1 MNRTWSALRLLSSV
15 FLVCCGGQANPAAAP
30 ATTEREAQPTT
41 QVSAF
46 EGTIGILEVTRSGP
60 VATLTG
66 VRAATH
72 EGYDRVVFELAV
84 GDEMPGY
91 HLEYIDKPVRDCAEG
106 SAKEVAGDAWLEVRM
121 SPEYAHTEAGH
132 PTIPFREQSL
142 NLPVIRELERTCD
155 FEAVTTWVI
164 GVSSPNP
171 YRVQELTN
179 PPRLVVDI
187 AHSPRRAGR

>member
-1 MNRTWSALRLLSSV
+1 VASSATES
-15 FLVCCGGQANPAAAP
+15 AAAT
-30 ATTEREAQPTT
+30 ATETPTDTT
-41 QVSAF
+41 QTTPF
-46 EGTIGILEVTRSGP
+46 EGTIGVLEVTRSGQ
-60 VATLTG
+60 VATLTA

-72 EGYDRVVFELAV
+72 EGYDRVVFELSV

-91 HLEYIDKPVRDCAEG
+91 HVEYIDKPVRDCGEG

-121 SPEYAHTEAGH
+121 MPGNAHTEAGQ

-142 NLPVIRELERTCD
+142 DLPVIRELERTCD

-164 GVSSPNP
+164 GLGSPNP
-171 YRVQELTN
+171 YRVQELSD

-187 AHSPRRAGR
+187 AHSPRRTEEQ